1 VPNNPGLTDTYNV
14 AECEWS
20 LGLENALP
28 DLLGKLPA
36 PTSPV
41 RSIQFCLRRI
51 AASCPTRGKATCYAN
66 SRAAPTVA
74 GLMGLHRA
82 LYNSGSLVLI
92 VSPSQRQSGEI
103 FRTVIGFYHKLTGAP
118 ELAAESALRAEFKN
132 GSRIVALPGNEKTI
146 RGYSGANLI
155 ILDEASRIEDGL
167 VGGITPMLATTNGS
181 LIALTTPAGKRGWF
195 YDQWISA
202 DDWTRVRV
210 NAPECPRISKE
221 FLDEEMRRLGPLVF
235 QQEYDLEF
243 IDNADAMWAGD
254 TIIFEDYPTLF
265 GR

>member
-1 VPNNPGLTDTYNV
+1 VTIATDLARAFDAVLMARDCGIEPDPWQGNLLR
-14 AECEWS
+14 EQPRR
-20 LGLENALP
+20 AL
-28 DLLGKLPA
+28 LLCSRQSGK
-36 PTSPV
+36 T
-41 RSIQFCLRRI
+41 
-51 AASCPTRGKATCYAN
+51 TT
-66 SRAAPTVA
+66 A

-118 ELAAESALRAEFKN
+118 ELSAESVLRSEFKN

-155 ILDEASRIEDGL
+155 ILDEASRIEDEL

-195 YDQWISA
+195 YDQWIGA

-210 NAPECPRISKE
+210 NAAQCPRISKD

-243 IDNADAMWAGD
+243 IDNADAMWSAD
-254 TIIFEDYPTLF
+254 ALVFEDFPTLF
-265 GR
+265 ER

>member
-1 VPNNPGLTDTYNV
+1 VTIATDLARAFDAVLMARDCGIEPDPWQGNLLR
-14 AECEWS
+14 EQPRR
-20 LGLENALP
+20 AL
-28 DLLGKLPA
+28 LLCSRQSGK
-36 PTSPV
+36 T
-41 RSIQFCLRRI
+41 
-51 AASCPTRGKATCYAN
+51 TT
-66 SRAAPTVA
+66 A

-118 ELAAESALRAEFKN
+118 ESSAESVLRSEFKN

-155 ILDEASRIEDGL
+155 ILDEASRIEDEL

-195 YDQWISA
+195 YDQWIGA

-210 NAPECPRISKE
+210 NAAQCPRISKD

-243 IDNADAMWAGD
+243 IDNADAMWSAD
-254 TIIFEDYPTLF
+254 ALVFEDFPTLF
-265 GR
+265 ER

>member
-1 VPNNPGLTDTYNV
+1 MMATDLARAFDATLMARDCGIEPDPWQGV
-14 AECEWS
+14 ILREQPRR
-20 LGLENALP
+20 AL
-28 DLLGKLPA
+28 LLCSRQSGK
-36 PTSPV
+36 T
-41 RSIQFCLRRI
+41 
-51 AASCPTRGKATCYAN
+51 
-66 SRAAPTVA
+66 TVA
-74 GLMGLHRA
+74 GLTGLHRA

-103 FRTVIGFYHKLTGAP
+103 FRTVIGFYHKLVGAP

-132 GSRIVALPGNEKTI
+132 GSRLIALPGNEKTI

-155 ILDEASRIEDGL
+155 ILDEASRIEDEL

-195 YDQWISA
+195 HDQWFSA

-210 NAPECPRISKE
+210 NAAQCPRISKE
-221 FLDEEMRRLGPLVF
+221 FLEEEKRRLGPSVF
-235 QQEYDLEF
+235 SQEYDLEF
-243 IDNADAMWAGD
+243 VDSSDAMWSVD
-254 TIIFEDYPTLF
+254 SIVLEDFPTLF

>member
-1 VPNNPGLTDTYNV
+1 MTMALDIARCFDAALMARDCGIVPDD
-14 AECEWS
+14 WQ
-20 LGLENALP
+20 
-28 DLLGKLPA
+28 GKL
-36 PTSPV
+36 
-41 RSIQFCLRRI
+41 LREEPRR
-51 AASCPTRGKATCYAN
+51 ALLLCSRQSGKT
-66 SRAAPTVA
+66 TVA

-82 LYNSGSLVLI
+82 LYVSGSLVLI

-155 ILDEASRIEDGL
+155 ILDEASRIEDEL

-195 YDQWISA
+195 HDQWFSA

-210 NAPECPRISKE
+210 NAAQCPRISRE
-221 FLDEEMRRLGPLVF
+221 FLEEEKRRLGPSVF
-235 QQEYDLEF
+235 SQEYDLEF
-243 IDNADAMWAGD
+243 VDSSDAMWSVD
-254 TIIFEDYPTLF
+254 SIVLEDFPTLF

>member
-1 VPNNPGLTDTYNV
+1 MTMSKDLARAFDPVLMARDAGI
-14 AECEWS
+14 W
-20 LGLENALP
+20 P
-28 DLLGKLPA
+28 DDWQGKL
-36 PTSPV
+36 
-41 RSIQFCLRRI
+41 LREEPRR
-51 AASCPTRGKATCYAN
+51 ALLLCSRQSGKT
-66 SRAAPTVA
+66 TVA

-103 FRTVIGFYHKLTGAP
+103 FRTVIGFYHKLVGAP

-132 GSRIVALPGNEKTI
+132 SSRIVALPGNEKTI

-155 ILDEASRIEDGL
+155 ILDEASRIEDEL
-167 VGGITPMLATTNGS
+167 VGGISPMLATTNGS

-195 YDQWISA
+195 YDQWTGA

-210 NAPECPRISKE
+210 NAAQCPRISKE
-221 FLDEEMRRLGPLVF
+221 FLEEERRRLGPSVF
-235 QQEYDLEF
+235 SQEYDLEF
-243 IDNADAMWAGD
+243 IDSSDSMWSVD
-254 TIIFEDYPTLF
+254 SIVLEDFPTLF

>member
-1 VPNNPGLTDTYNV
+1 MMAADIARAFDAVLMAKDAGICPDDWQGRLLREGPRR
-14 AECEWS
+14 
-20 LGLENALP
+20 AL
-28 DLLGKLPA
+28 LLCSRQSGK
-36 PTSPV
+36 T
-41 RSIQFCLRRI
+41 
-51 AASCPTRGKATCYAN
+51 TT
-66 SRAAPTVA
+66 A

-155 ILDEASRIEDGL
+155 ILDEASRIEDEL

-195 YDQWISA
+195 YDQWTGA

-210 NAPECPRISKE
+210 NAEQCPRISKE
-221 FLDEEMRRLGPLVF
+221 FLEEEKRRLGPSVF

-243 IDNADAMWAGD
+243 IDASDAMWSVD
-254 TIIFEDYPTLF
+254 SIVFEDFPTLF

>member
-1 VPNNPGLTDTYNV
+1 VTIATDLARAFDAVLMARDCGIEPDPWQGNLLR
-14 AECEWS
+14 EQPRR
-20 LGLENALP
+20 AL
-28 DLLGKLPA
+28 LLCSRQSGK
-36 PTSPV
+36 T
-41 RSIQFCLRRI
+41 
-51 AASCPTRGKATCYAN
+51 TT
-66 SRAAPTVA
+66 A

-118 ELAAESALRAEFKN
+118 ELSAESVLRSEFKN

-155 ILDEASRIEDGL
+155 ILDEASRIEDEL

-195 YDQWISA
+195 YDQWIGA

-210 NAPECPRISKE
+210 NAAQCPRISKD

-243 IDNADAMWAGD
+243 IDNADAMWSAD
-254 TIIFEDYPTLF
+254 ALVFEDFPTLF